1 MSNTTYLVTFYGN
14 NSKGMW
20 TSSKW
25 KVTAESR
32 SQALHYSNLMHDN
45 EYDWHVDMIT
55 ISRLGFNNINPSNFT
70 DLDRGAA
77 REEIEVLDRIW
88 QKKFDK
94 MENV

>member
-1 MSNTTYLVTFYGN
+1 MNTTYLVTFYGN
-14 NSKGMW
+14 DHRGMW
-20 TSSKW
+20 VSTKW

-45 EYDWHVDMIT
+45 EYNWHVDMIT
-55 ISRLGFNNINPSNFT
+55 MSRLGFNHVDVKSFT
-70 DLDRGAA
+70 DLDKGAA

-94 MENV
+94 MEDV